1 MTKIAISSVC
11 RAFDKSCVGTK
22 VLNSDNFLDTLM
34 GAVAGFTFPESGQGF
49 IPLPAL
55 ACEFL
60 SSGDMP
66 REGLKAED
74 YVVREWRGEMGM
86 FAKRQHVPP
95 WQLFKLAQHVPPTFC
110 AAVVYTVDAYC
121 ADPQVHPDEIGALR
135 MENATHVLVAV
146 LGSRGPKTTL
156 SSHRFV
162 RNLAGGNLAFAD
174 KTQAELVEMAKDVVE
189 YEQNWVTVAD

>member
-1 MTKIAISSVC
+1 MNLRMLVIACLACALGS
-11 RAFDKSCVGTK
+11 AP
-22 VLNSDNFLDTLM
+22 
-34 GAVAGFTFPESGQGF
+34 AVAQEGIFSMDYWGFTSIVGGVLSGQGF

-146 LGSRGPKTTL
+146 LGSRGPKPTL

>member
-11 RAFDKSCVGTK
+11 RAFVPTCVGTK

-95 WQLFKLAQHVPPTFC
+95 TFC

-146 LGSRGPKTTL
+146 LGSRGPKPTL